1 MCIQLSF
8 VLVPGLEG
16 SFQCRKNAE
25 RGFPGLAF
33 LGCSNPTSS
42 FFLAFSPGLIDGFSS
57 TKAVSWLKE
66 LSRELQDFEAKAE
79 RSGFSF
85 QHFREVKRVQPPV
98 HLVSLTT
105 KFAENFLCRK
115 VDNIYVPYTE
125 RGHPHSSNPVSRL
138 PVLQCKGQ
146 GS

>member
-1 MCIQLSF
+1 
-8 VLVPGLEG
+8 
-16 SFQCRKNAE
+16 
-25 RGFPGLAF
+25 
-33 LGCSNPTSS
+33 
-42 FFLAFSPGLIDGFSS
+42 
-57 TKAVSWLKE
+57 VSWLKE

-85 QHFREVKRVQPPV
+85 QHFREVKRVQPSV
-98 HLVSLTT
+98 HLVSLIT

-138 PVLQCKGQ
+138 PVLSTAVQRAGIIAALSQ
-146 GS
+146 VSRNVEGSS